1 MNVLMLLIAV
11 TFNIVVSVSVSAFVI
26 SWLQKNVDF
35 QQERLSRKAFWS
47 RNGRV
52 SKGKLM
58 ETT

>member
-1 MNVLMLLIAV
+1 MLLIAV